1 MEFRAHIIL
10 MGTIFKQERRRRPQ
24 SVAALPHECIVPPPV
39 YRNRFYK
46 LFLFVW
52 NTARGRVKQSFRRAA
67 KTFNTSIFLLNGIK
81 KKRIIHSA
89 AGLYHADAFCSLWF
103 TFIFVHFWVANWQQ
117 KKKAA
122 RMKFPADEGATLT
135 VNHIPLWGVI
145 KGDRPGLISIYIVHG
160 HISGRGVAAFEH
172 HFK

>member
-1 MEFRAHIIL
+1 ML
-10 MGTIFKQERRRRPQ
+10 M
-24 SVAALPHECIVPPPV
+24 
-39 YRNRFYK
+39 
-46 LFLFVW
+46 LFV
-52 NTARGRVKQSFRRAA
+52 RFGSH
-67 KTFNTSIFLLNGIK
+67 SYLCIFE
-81 KKRIIHSA
+81 
-89 AGLYHADAFCSLWF
+89 
-103 TFIFVHFWVANWQQ
+103 WQTGNK